1 MTDLPAAG
9 GQGTDLPAAGG
20 QMIDLLTAV
29 ERIARAAGEQ
39 ILRVYGRD
47 FAVRTKADD
56 SFLTEA
62 DEAAEAV
69 ITPALQALLP
79 GVPVVAEEAAS
90 RGETPAVGG
99 RFWLV
104 DPLDGTREFV
114 ARNGEFTVNIALID
128 QGQPVLGVVLAPAL
142 GRLYAGLVGVGA
154 WLEEGGVR
162 RAIRCRD
169 VPAEGATVVA
179 SRAHG
184 DVPALAEWLQG
195 HAVAR
200 RTGAGS
206 ALKFGLVAAGEA
218 DLYPRFGRTMEWDTA
233 AGHALLRAAGG
244 EVLTLDGR
252 PLAYAKP
259 GFENPDFVAGKTG
272 TKAILRTA

>member
-1 MTDLPAAG
+1 
-9 GQGTDLPAAGG
+9 
-20 QMIDLLTAV
+20 MIDRLVAGQQRTELLAAA

-39 ILRVYGRD
+39 ILLIYGRD

-56 SFLTEA
+56 SLLTEA

-69 ITPALQALLP
+69 ITPALLALLP
-79 GVPVVAEEAAS
+79 GVPVVAEEAMS
-90 RGETPAVGG
+90 RGETPVVGD

-114 ARNGEFTVNIALID
+114 ARNGEFTVNIALIEH
-128 QGQPVLGVVLAPAL
+128 GQPVLGVVLAPAL
-142 GRLYAGLVGVGA
+142 RRLYAGVVGVGA
-154 WLEEGGVR
+154 WVEESGAR
-162 RAIRCRD
+162 RAIHCRD

-184 DVPALAEWLQG
+184 AVPELAAWLQG
-195 HAVAR
+195 RRVAH
-200 RTGAGS
+200 RTNAGS

-244 EVLTLDGR
+244 DVVTLDGQ
-252 PLAYAKP
+252 PLTYAKP
-259 GFENPDFVAGKTG
+259 GFENPDFVAGNAG